1 MCRKTKTKHTIKH
14 LSIIGVGLVP
24 RPLKAVKW
32 SAMDTDDYDA
42 SLVIGSSDPSAVH
55 ID

>member
-1 MCRKTKTKHTIKH
+1 
-14 LSIIGVGLVP
+14 
-24 RPLKAVKW
+24 LKAVKW